1 MHSRDRRNCPSERAT
16 DLRPDEDDG
25 RLGAVVADLLD
36 PGVADVTVGDVVVD
50 GEAEEED
57 VLKWKE
63 GRKGSGMHARA
74 RTNADA
80 SSRVV

>member
-1 MHSRDRRNCPSERAT
+1 M
-16 DLRPDEDDG
+16 
-25 RLGAVVADLLD
+25 ADLLD

-74 RTNADA
+74 PQTNADA

>member
-1 MHSRDRRNCPSERAT
+1 M
-16 DLRPDEDDG
+16 
-25 RLGAVVADLLD
+25 ADLLD

-63 GRKGSGMHARA
+63 GRGAECMRA
-74 RTNADA
+74 QTNADA